1 MNPYLQV
8 IGEQQQQLDLELYR
22 NPPHSQDSYIMSISP
37 SSNLKDDDMGK
48 SYDGGNDIRSG
59 DSAVTKKDEE
69 GFISRLFFIALNK
82 YGPNF
87 TRLVNTVIPCVDE
100 IKEHVNIESCVTRLL
115 KDIDLELGYTKKE
128 IYLMNE
134 PIIENT
140 DTYYDGRRQ
149 YNENTYGKG
158 TPYRNEN
165 VKRILDNFYMNI
177 QDIHDGSYSSI

>member
-37 SSNLKDDDMGK
+37 SSNLKDDDMGIG
-48 SYDGGNDIRSG
+48 YDGDDIRSG
-59 DSAVTKKDEE
+59 DRAVTNKDEE
-69 GFISRLFFIALNK
+69 GYISRLFFMALNK

-128 IYLMNE
+128 IYMMNE
-134 PIIENT
+134 PIIENI
-140 DTYYDGRRQ
+140 DTYYYGRQ
-149 YNENTYGKG
+149 YNENTSGTC